1 VSAAVGLH
9 RDNSIVFQP
18 CALGDLE
25 LKNRLVRSATFESA
39 ASPEGEVDDAM
50 IDIHS
55 GLAAGGVGLIV
66 TGAMAVH
73 PDAGMPHQVSISD
86 DAFIPGLKRVSD
98 AVHGTGSGCRVM
110 VQLQMP
116 GRQLPDPK
124 NTDRMLGLLP
134 PTFLTYLK
142 RKLEAGETLDE
153 PHRPVEPTAPS
164 AVYDALLERTPR
176 ELAVAEIEEIIDAFA
191 EAIRRA
197 REAGFD
203 GAQLHAAHG
212 WLLSSFLSPHTNQ
225 RQDSYGG
232 STANRARIVT
242 EIVRRA
248 RAKVGQGFPILVKMN
263 TTDFLPVGTTH
274 AEAAQV
280 AGVLAG
286 AGVTAIEASGGMW
299 EALTRTEEEL
309 GWKPTLIPESRLG
322 IRTPEQEGYFL
333 EGAREIKHRVDIPVI
348 AVGGFRSF
356 ARVEELLAAG
366 DADLVALSRPLIR
379 QPDLPRLWLE
389 GASDRADCLSCSG
402 CLPFGGEPLHC
413 RTERAG

>member
-1 VSAAVGLH
+1 MTAAVATRREG
-9 RDNSIVFQP
+9 SIVFQP
-18 CALGDLE
+18 YALGDLE

-39 ASPEGEVDDAM
+39 ASPEGEVDGAM
-50 IDIHS
+50 LDIHR

-73 PDAGMPHQVSISD
+73 PEVEMPHQVRISD

-98 AVHGTGSGCRVM
+98 AVHDAGTGCRVM

-142 RKLEAGETLDE
+142 RRLEAGETLDE
-153 PHRPVEPTAPS
+153 PHGPVEPIAPS

-248 RAKVGQGFPILVKMN
+248 HAKAGEDFPILVKMN
-263 TTDFLPVGTTH
+263 TTDFLPDGTTP
-274 AEAAQV
+274 AEAAEIAQI
-280 AGVLAG
+280 LAG
-286 AGVTAIEASGGMW
+286 GGVSAVEASGGMW
-299 EALTRTEEEL
+299 EALTRTEQEL
-309 GWKPTLIPESRLG
+309 GWKPALIPESRLG
-322 IRTPEQEGYFL
+322 IRRPEQEGYFL
-333 EGAREIKHRVDIPVI
+333 DGAREIRRLVDVPVI

-356 ARVEELLAAG
+356 ARVEEALAAG

-413 RTERAG
+413 RTVRAG